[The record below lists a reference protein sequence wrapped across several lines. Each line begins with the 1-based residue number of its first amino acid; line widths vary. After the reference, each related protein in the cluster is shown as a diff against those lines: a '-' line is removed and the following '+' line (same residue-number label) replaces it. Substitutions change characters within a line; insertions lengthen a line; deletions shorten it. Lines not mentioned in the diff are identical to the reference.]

1 MTSVS
6 NINKNKF
13 SILVN
18 INQDHNEMANLKRSY
33 VKGSKWFYAKEQDFL
48 NDRDFKLKFEDG
60 TVFYYNAATKDKPLP
75 ISIGYVQKS
84 NPKDL
89 NNIIIVDSIDKF
101 NTLFV
106 DRSGKDPTKSIP
118 TSIQSQVYK
127 ISRETSR
134 RKNPTTD
141 LILNEMLNQ
150 LESWEKMFKS
160 LKTTDVSLILKPSTH
175 TRVVKIK
182 NKIESPPKLT
192 TKKVKFADLDDDDVN
207 CKKIQKTITECDGK
221 EGCKCKKWWCRTIR
235 DDSNCDRTK
244 IYDEDKR
251 ILQFCSYSCAS
262 TREEDLYAYEN

>member
-6 NINKNKF
+6 NIDKNKF

-18 INQDHNEMANLKRSY
+18 TDQDGNEMANLRRPY
-33 VKGSKWFYAKEQDFL
+33 VKYSKWFYAKEEDFL
-48 NDRDFKLKFEDG
+48 EDRDFKLKFEDG
-60 TVFYYNAATKDKPLP
+60 RVFYYNAATKDNPQP
-75 ISIGYVQKS
+75 ISIAYVQKKS
-84 NPKDL
+84 RPKDL
-89 NNIIIVDSIDKF
+89 NNITIVNSIDKF

-106 DRSGKDPTKSIP
+106 DHSGEDLTKSIR
-118 TSIQSQVYK
+118 TGVQSTVYK
-127 ISRETSR
+127 IPTQT

-141 LILNEMLNQ
+141 LILNAMLNQ

-182 NKIESPPKLT
+182 NKIESPPKLA
-192 TKKVKFADLDDDDVN
+192 TKKVKFNLDDEDVN